1 MALLLID
8 INKLILYFIVQ
19 IAKIFNT
26 KDRGRYIKIKNNKL
40 KIVVIDFDLNLF
52 SIFLNSNF
60 V

>member
-26 KDRGRYIKIKNNKL
+26 KDRVRYIKIKNNKL
-40 KIVVIDFDLNLF
+40 KIVVSDFDLNLF
-52 SIFLNSNF
+52 
-60 V
+60 